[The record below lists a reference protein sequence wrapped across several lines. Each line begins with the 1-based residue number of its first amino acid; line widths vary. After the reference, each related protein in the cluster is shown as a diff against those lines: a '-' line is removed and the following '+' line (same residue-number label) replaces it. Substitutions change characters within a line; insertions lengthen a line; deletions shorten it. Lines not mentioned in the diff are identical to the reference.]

1 MELKLFEQ
9 LTSEA
14 IVRISEYLFQFQE
27 KGINEALCFESK
39 RLISDLIQRIFSHE
53 HRVSANTNSSA
64 IDNCYS
70 SCLEIII
77 QKVCNNIIGVCN
89 KREAIKKTLDSATK
103 LNAIDTISF
112 LLTELSQIVQY
123 LSHKIDSTHKL
134 YVLYDE
140 AILPA
145 LQLVC
150 SIT

>member
-14 IVRISEYLFQFQE
+14 VVRISEYLFQFQE

-39 RLISDLIQRIFSHE
+39 RLISDLIKRIFSHE
-53 HRVSANTNSSA
+53 HRLSVNTNS
-64 IDNCYS
+64 IDSCFS
-70 SCLEIII
+70 SCLEILI
-77 QKVCNNIIGVCN
+77 QKTCNSIIGVCN
-89 KREAIKKTLDSATK
+89 KREAIKKTLDSTTK

-123 LSHKIDSTHKL
+123 LSHRIDSTHKL
-134 YVLYDE
+134 YILYDE

-145 LQLVC
+145 LQLVYH
-150 SIT
+150 IT